1 MPSLEN
7 KGSSVAPATDVINLP
22 GKMPR
27 IPDEVLDRFPEME
40 DYQAELDRWWQAI
53 HTTLSETNEETST
66 VVNQNYSG
74 LINISLTVD
83 GVTASIVELAEVV
96 ADGFGNLSGKY
107 TLTVTAGD
115 VVTGMNITSSTGPGV
130 NISEVA
136 FQADKF
142 QIYSG
147 TTKKVMFVADAIND
161 YVKLADTLVV
171 DAANGKVYIGAGNYG
186 NADTAWFVDDTGRM
200 SLKDKLTWDG
210 STLTIVGDINA
221 TTGTIG
227 GFSIGA
233 DYIRDNANNFGLA
246 STEAGAGDI
255 RLWAGDT
262 FANRATA
269 PFWVD
274 DLGSLRAGGSAIFNN
289 SGTDARIRVGYYN
302 DLSSQKSRVQLWSG
316 SGTERGEFA
325 NESFSGTN
333 ADVTVVSF
341 AGDVWQES
349 YWGDPAFDPPYY
361 TLLSRSGYFDMNV
374 PLYNNGVQ
382 VVTTQ
387 QAAIPDSAQGDE
399 NADRIND
406 ILGALRTHGLIAT

>member
-1 MPSLEN
+1 M
-7 KGSSVAPATDVINLP
+7 NLP
-22 GKMPR
+22 PRMPR
-27 IPDEVLDRFPEME
+27 IPGEVIERFPEME
-40 DYQAELDRWWQAI
+40 SYQSDLDRWWGTVIDAV
-53 HTTLSETNEETST
+53 SETNSDSAE
-66 VVNQNYSG
+66 VINQNNTG
-74 LINISLTVD
+74 LLNLTVTVD
-83 GVTASIVELAEVV
+83 GVTASIVELAEIVS
-96 ADGFGNLSGKY
+96 DGFGNLSGKY

-147 TTKKVMFVADAIND
+147 TNKKVMFVADAIND

-186 NADTAWFVDDTGRM
+186 NADTAWYVDDTGKM

-227 GFSIGA
+227 GFTIGS
-233 DYIRDNANNFGLA
+233 DFLRDNGDSFGLA
-246 STEAGAGDI
+246 STETGVGDV
-255 RLWAGDT
+255 RLWSGDT

-274 DLGSLRAGGSAIFNN
+274 DVGRMRVGGTAIFNN

-302 DLSSQKSRVQLWSG
+302 DFSSQHSRVQLWSG
-316 SGTERGEFA
+316 TGTERGEFA
-325 NESFSGTN
+325 NLSWYGAN
-333 ADVTVVSF
+333 ADVAVTCY
-341 AGDVWQES
+341 AGDVYQES

>member
-1 MPSLEN
+1 M
-7 KGSSVAPATDVINLP
+7 NLP
-22 GKMPR
+22 PRMPR
-27 IPDEVLDRFPEME
+27 VPDAVLERFPDME
-40 DYQAELDRWWQAI
+40 GYQAELDRWWGNVVDSV
-53 HTTLSETNEETST
+53 SETNSDSAE
-66 VVNQNYSG
+66 VVNQNNTG
-74 LINISLTVD
+74 LLNLVVTVD
-83 GVTASIVELAEVV
+83 GVTASITELAEIVS
-96 ADGFGNLSGKY
+96 DGFGNLSGKY

-186 NADTAWFVDDTGRM
+186 NADTAWFVDDSGRM

-227 GFSIGA
+227 GFTIGS
-233 DYIRDNANNFGLA
+233 DFLKDNADNFGLA
-246 STEAGAGDI
+246 STEAGVGDI
-255 RLWAGDT
+255 RIWAGDT
-262 FANRATA
+262 FANRASA

-274 DLGSLRAGGSAIFNN
+274 DQGSMRAGGSAFFNS
-289 SGTDARIRVGYYN
+289 SGLDAKIRVGYYN
-302 DLSSQKSRVQLWSG
+302 TISSQKSMVQLWNAAG
-316 SGTERGEFA
+316 DELGEFA
-325 NESFSGTN
+325 NDSWYGTN
-333 ADVTVVSF
+333 ADVAMTSF
-341 AGDVWQES
+341 AGDVYQES

-387 QAAIPDSAQGDE
+387 QAAIPDSAEGDE